1 MTEAPAA
8 TEVGAEILTDGGLLA
23 ATETS
28 ITAVLL
34 RLPSLTSTCSDTALA
49 SARLGAVNETES
61 ASVEDNSTAGPAV
74 CSHAKLKVAPSASVE
89 LEASMVTSAPAPT
102 DVGPVIIASGAV
114 LDWGGGSTYAN
125 APDDVP
131 EIRSS

>member
-8 TEVGAEILTDGGLLA
+8 TEAGAEILTDGGLLA
-23 ATETS
+23 VTETS

-61 ASVEDNSTAGPAV
+61 ASVEDNSTAKA
-74 CSHAKLKVAPSASVE
+74 
-89 LEASMVTSAPAPT
+89 LEAKPWYF
-102 DVGPVIIASGAV
+102 D
-114 LDWGGGSTYAN
+114 GSTETIELFALDSTG
-125 APDDVP
+125 PDGTVRDGQ
-131 EIRSS
+131 IDTA